1 MAQILGDDQVRS
13 KLFEEIGV
21 NGVKAF
27 TAGNVLT
34 NLGVDFGGRG
44 VVGNAGADDNSFGA
58 GARRKIAFMADADDL
73 VVELQG
79 EENLGGGGKEG
90 GNAHAADCT
99 TK

>member
-1 MAQILGDDQVRS
+1 
-13 KLFEEIGV
+13 
-21 NGVKAF
+21 
-27 TAGNVLT
+27 
-34 NLGVDFGGRG
+34 
-44 VVGNAGADDNSFGA
+44 
-58 GARRKIAFMADADDL
+58 MADADDL